1 MLSMTESEECL
12 KMMRRYNV
20 LYFFQQAFKGLWR
33 NGLMTLAAITVLL
46 SCLVLMGSF
55 SLLVYNVNVNIEEVA
70 QLNEIVVIVDY
81 EATDAEVEALNAQIN
96 SLDNIEK
103 ITFVSKEE
111 GLESERSRYEEYS
124 YLFEEIAEDN
134 PLPDVF
140 KITYEDNSGA
150 ANLVYQLKQLDHVS
164 KVNNRT
170 DIANDIESIKS
181 GVSFIFIW
189 FLVILFVISIFIIIN
204 TIKLGVESRSREISA
219 MRYIG
224 ATNFFMM
231 TPFII
236 EGIIIGLISSAI
248 GYLIQSILY
257 NAIYDT
263 MSNNY
268 KMIAVAPL
276 SDVQS
281 YLILGFVVI
290 GVVAGVLGSAISL
303 RKYMKV

>member
-1 MLSMTESEECL
+1 M
-12 KMMRRYNV
+12 KMMRRYNI
-20 LYFFQQAFKGLWR
+20 LYFFSQAVKGLWR
-33 NGLMTLAAITVLL
+33 NGLMSLAAVTVLL

-70 QLNEIVVIVDY
+70 RLNEIVVIVDY
-81 EATDAEVEALNAQIN
+81 EATDADVEALAGEIDA
-96 SLDNIEK
+96 LDNIANVE
-103 ITFVSKEE
+103 FVSKEE

-124 YLFEEIAEDN
+124 YLFEEIAEEN

-140 KITYEDNSGA
+140 KITYEDNSRV
-150 ANLVYQLKQLDHVS
+150 ANLVYALGKLEHVN

-170 DIANDIESIKS
+170 DIANDIENIKS

-189 FLVILFVISIFIIIN
+189 FLAILFVVSIFIIIN
-204 TIKLGVESRSREISA
+204 TIKIGVETRSREISA

-236 EGIIIGLISSAI
+236 EGIFIGLISAGL
-248 GYLIQSILY
+248 GYLLQSFLY
-257 NAIYDT
+257 NTICNAMTGD
-263 MSNNY
+263 Y

-276 SDVQS
+276 SEVQT
-281 YLILGFVVI
+281 YLALGFVVI
-290 GVVAGVLGSAISL
+290 GVLAGTVGSAISL
-303 RKYMKV
+303 RRYMKV

>member
-1 MLSMTESEECL
+1 L
-12 KMMRRYNV
+12 KMMRRYNI
-20 LYFFQQAFKGLWR
+20 LYFFSQAVKGLWR
-33 NGLMTLAAITVLL
+33 NGLMSLAAVTVLL

-70 QLNEIVVIVDY
+70 RLNEIVVIVDY
-81 EATDAEVEALNAQIN
+81 EATDAEVEALAGEIDA
-96 SLDNIEK
+96 LDNIANVE
-103 ITFVSKEE
+103 FVSKEE

-124 YLFEEIAEDN
+124 YLFEEIAEEN

-140 KITYEDNSGA
+140 KITYEDNSRV
-150 ANLVYQLKQLDHVS
+150 ANLVYALGKLEHVN

-170 DIANDIESIKS
+170 DIANDIENIKS

-189 FLVILFVISIFIIIN
+189 FLAILFVVSIFIIIN
-204 TIKLGVESRSREISA
+204 TIKIGVETRSREISA

-236 EGIIIGLISSAI
+236 EGIFIGLISAGL
-248 GYLIQSILY
+248 GYLLQSFLY
-257 NAIYDT
+257 NTICNAMTGD
-263 MSNNY
+263 Y

-276 SDVQS
+276 SEVQT
-281 YLILGFVVI
+281 YLALGFVVI
-290 GVVAGVLGSAISL
+290 GVLAGTVGSAISL
-303 RKYMKV
+303 RRYMKV

>member
-1 MLSMTESEECL
+1 MS
-12 KMMRRYNV
+12 
-20 LYFFQQAFKGLWR
+20 
-33 NGLMTLAAITVLL
+33 LAAITVLL

-70 QLNEIVVIVDY
+70 KLNEIVVIVDT
-81 EATDAEVEALNAQIN
+81 EATDEEVEALSAKIHA
-96 SLDNIEK
+96 LDNVAAVQFI
-103 ITFVSKEE
+103 SKEE

-124 YLFEEIAEDN
+124 YLFDEMAEQN

-140 KITYEDNSGA
+140 KITYEDNSRV
-150 ANLVYQLKQLDHVS
+150 ANLVYALGKFDHVS

-189 FLVILFVISIFIIIN
+189 FLAILFVVSIFIIIN
-204 TIKLGVESRSREISA
+204 TIKIGVESRSREISA

-224 ATNFFMM
+224 ATNFFMT

-236 EGIIIGLISSAI
+236 EGIIIGLISSGL
-248 GYLIQSILY
+248 GYILQSVLY
-257 NAIYDT
+257 NAICNA
-263 MSNNY
+263 MSGEY

-276 SDVQS
+276 SDVQM
-281 YLILGFVVI
+281 YLLPGFVII
-290 GVVAGVLGSAISL
+290 GVLAGMVGSGISL
-303 RKYMKV
+303 RRYMKV

>member
-1 MLSMTESEECL
+1 MS
-12 KMMRRYNV
+12 
-20 LYFFQQAFKGLWR
+20 
-33 NGLMTLAAITVLL
+33 LAAITVLL

-70 QLNEIVVIVDY
+70 KLNEIVVIVDTSASD
-81 EATDAEVEALNAQIN
+81 EEVEALSAKITA
-96 SLDNIEK
+96 LDNVANVEFI
-103 ITFVSKEE
+103 SKEQ

-124 YLFEEIAEDN
+124 YLFEEIAEEN

-140 KITYEDNSGA
+140 KITYEDNSRV
-150 ANLVYQLKQLDHVS
+150 ANLVYALGKFDHVS

-189 FLVILFVISIFIIIN
+189 FLAILFVISIFIIIN
-204 TIKLGVESRSREISA
+204 TIKIGVESRSREISA

-236 EGIIIGLISSAI
+236 EGVIIGLISGGL
-248 GYLIQSILY
+248 GYILQGVLY
-257 NAIYDT
+257 NAIYNA
-263 MSNNY
+263 MSGEY
-268 KMIAVAPL
+268 KMIAVAPFT
-276 SDVQS
+276 DVQVV
-281 YLILGFVVI
+281 ILGGFLVI
-290 GVVAGVLGSAISL
+290 GVLAGTVGSGISL
-303 RKYMKV
+303 RRYMKV

>member
-1 MLSMTESEECL
+1 
-12 KMMRRYNV
+12 MMRRYNV
-20 LYFFQQAFKGLWR
+20 LYFFQQAFTGLWR
-33 NGLMTLAAITVLL
+33 NGLMSLAAVTILL

-70 QLNEIVVIVDY
+70 KLNEIVVIADY
-81 EATDAEVEALNAQIN
+81 EATDEQIEALHTEIRA
-96 SLDNIEK
+96 LDNIEK
-103 ITFVSKEE
+103 ITFISKEE

-124 YLFEEIAEDN
+124 YIFDEIAEDN

-140 KITYEDNSGA
+140 KITYVDNQRV
-150 ANLVYQLKQLDHVS
+150 ANLVYQLGHLEHVN

-181 GVSFIFIW
+181 GISLIFIW

-204 TIKLGVESRSREISA
+204 TIKLGVEARSREIQA

-224 ATNFFMM
+224 STNFFMM

-236 EGIIIGLISSAI
+236 EGIIIGLISSGLGI
-248 GYLIQSILY
+248 LIQHFMY

-268 KMIAVAPL
+268 PMISVAPI

-281 YLILGFVVI
+281 VLCIGFVAV
-290 GVVAGVLGSAISL
+290 GVAAGMLGSAISL
-303 RKYMKV
+303 RRYMKV

>member
-1 MLSMTESEECL
+1 
-12 KMMRRYNV
+12 MMRRYNV
-20 LYFFQQAFKGLWR
+20 LYFFQQAFTGLWR

-70 QLNEIVVIVDY
+70 KLNEIVVIADY
-81 EATDAEVEALNAQIN
+81 EATDEQIETLH
-96 SLDNIEK
+96 SEIRALDNIDN

-111 GLESERSRYEEYS
+111 GLESERNRYEEYS
-124 YLFEEIAEDN
+124 YIFDEMAAQN

-140 KITYEDNSGA
+140 KITYHDNERV
-150 ANLVYQLKQLDHVS
+150 ANLVYQLGQLDHVD

-181 GVSFIFIW
+181 GISLIFVW

-204 TIKLGVESRSREISA
+204 TIKLGVEARAKEISA

-224 ATNFFMM
+224 STNFFMM

-236 EGIIIGLISSAI
+236 EGIVIGLISSAL
-248 GYLIQSILY
+248 GLIIQHVMY

-268 KMIAVAPL
+268 PMIAIAPI

-281 YLILGFVVI
+281 LLALGFVVV
-290 GVVAGVLGSAISL
+290 GVVAGTLGSAISL
-303 RKYMKV
+303 RRYMKV

>member
-1 MLSMTESEECL
+1 
-12 KMMRRYNV
+12 MRMYNIG
-20 LYFFQQAFKGLWR
+20 YFFSQAFKGIWR
-33 NGLMTLAAITVLL
+33 NGLMSLAAITVLL

-70 QLNEIVVIVDY
+70 KLNEVVVIVDT
-81 EATDAEVEALNAQIN
+81 EATDEEVEALSAKIHA
-96 SLDNIEK
+96 LDNVANVV
-103 ITFVSKEE
+103 FVSKEE

-140 KITYEDNSGA
+140 KITYEDNSRV
-150 ANLVYQLKQLDHVS
+150 ANLVYALGKFDHVS

-189 FLVILFVISIFIIIN
+189 FLAILFVVSIFIIIN
-204 TIKLGVESRSREISA
+204 TIKIGVESRSREIAA

-224 ATNFFMM
+224 ATNFFMT

-236 EGIIIGLISSAI
+236 EGIIIGLISAGI
-248 GYLIQSILY
+248 GYVLQSFLY
-257 NAIYDT
+257 NTIYNA
-263 MSNNY
+263 MSGEY
-268 KMIAVAPL
+268 KMIAVAPF
-276 SDVQS
+276 SDVQT
-281 YLILGFVVI
+281 YILGGFLII
-290 GVVAGVLGSAISL
+290 GVVAGMVGSGISL
-303 RKYMKV
+303 RRYMKV

>member
-1 MLSMTESEECL
+1 MS
-12 KMMRRYNV
+12 
-20 LYFFQQAFKGLWR
+20 
-33 NGLMTLAAITVLL
+33 LAAITVLF

-70 QLNEIVVIVDY
+70 QLNEIIVIVDY
-81 EATDAEVEALNAQIN
+81 EATDDEVETLSQQIHA
-96 SLDNIEK
+96 LDNIKE
-103 ITFVSKEE
+103 IDFVSKEE

-124 YLFEEIAEDN
+124 YLFAEIAEEN

-140 KITYEDNSGA
+140 KITYADNSRV
-150 ANLVYQLKQLDHVS
+150 ANLVYQLGQLEHVN

-170 DIANDIESIKS
+170 DIANDIENIKS

-236 EGIIIGLISSAI
+236 EGIIIGLISAGL
-248 GYLIQSILY
+248 GYLIQSLLY
-257 NAIYDT
+257 NAIYNA
-263 MSNNY
+263 MSNDY

-281 YLILGFVVI
+281 YLILGFVII
-290 GVVAGVLGSAISL
+290 GVAAGTLGSAISL
-303 RKYMKV
+303 RRYMKV